1 MKTSKQL
8 SEQVFEKI
16 SKYED
21 MRLQFRKKVRK
32 TFAVC
37 MMLGFLVPTAV
48 YFSMT
53 EELNHDQPLSFP
65 FVEEEIPFDPDETP
79 NDFPENDLSG
89 GVVVTL

>member
-16 SKYED
+16 SKYEN

-37 MMLGFLVPTAV
+37 IMLGFLLPTAV
-48 YFSMT
+48 YFSIT
-53 EELNHDQPLSFP
+53 EQLNHDQPLSFP
-65 FVEEEIPFDPDETP
+65 FTEEIPFDPDETP
-79 NDFPENDLSG
+79 QDIPENDLSG
-89 GVVVTL
+89 GVIATL

>member
-16 SKYED
+16 SKYEN

-37 MMLGFLVPTAV
+37 IMLGFLLPTAV
-48 YFSMT
+48 YFSITSSKSRYSEVMGRNLGAT
-53 EELNHDQPLSFP
+53 CTPVISSTPPLMA
-65 FVEEEIPFDPDETP
+65 
-79 NDFPENDLSG
+79 
-89 GVVVTL
+89 